1 MTLFEHILIESRVDD
16 FKNLL
21 RKRFSIDYIL
31 KIVDRDTSKN
41 HKNLM
46 WIGKILMTE
55 PDINDVDLFKNLEI
69 YNKVGSST
77 DLYSFKD
84 YGTFLDFLQKR
95 SKEVQM
101 GKMAQIKAN
110 TKTIE
115 DNKRWLVVAPQTH
128 DASKY
133 FGGGTSWCI
142 STSNEK
148 YWKEYYHANTIVM
161 IKDRTKTV
169 SYTHLTL
176 PTICSV

>member
-1 MTLFEHILIESRVDD
+1 
-16 FKNLL
+16 
-21 RKRFSIDYIL
+21 
-31 KIVDRDTSKN
+31 
-41 HKNLM
+41 M
-46 WIGKILMTE
+46 WIGKILMSE
-55 PDINDVDLFKNLEI
+55 PDINDEDLFKNLEI

-101 GKMAQIKAN
+101 GKMSQIKAN

-133 FGGGTSWCI
+133 FT
-142 STSNEK
+142 
-148 YWKEYYHANTIVM
+148 Y
-161 IKDRTKTV
+161 
-169 SYTHLTL
+169 L
-176 PTICSV
+176 PQW